1 MPRFSSRN
9 GKALPNYN
17 ESAMFSDLSD
27 DDEEAEFGDSWATE
41 DQSQSPLRSLGRSP
55 R

>member
-17 ESAMFSDLSD
+17 ENAMFSELSEE
-27 DDEEAEFGDSWATE
+27 DEEDGYGDSWATE
-41 DQSQSPLRSLGRSP
+41 DPG
-55 R
+55 